1 MSDIPMTADTLQ
13 IDGLG
18 REFQRQ
24 APNVLAI
31 VTAIDS
37 ALSSTNW
44 QGRAANN
51 FKQMWDS
58 EWKPTLRQ
66 LEDAL
71 DGEGTTI
78 HRQAEAYR
86 QADSAAY

>member
-1 MSDIPMTADTLQ
+1 MTQALSADTLQ

-31 VTAIDS
+31 VTAIDG
-37 ALSSTNW
+37 ALGSLNW
-44 QGRAANN
+44 QGQAANT
-51 FKQMWDS
+51 FKAMWDS

-86 QADSAAY
+86 QADQAFY